1 MPQVEV
7 NCTVVNCIFHAK
19 GDLCGAERIQVDMDE
34 RISKKAIWS
43 LRAILICML
52 TQKRLAIPL
61 KRAVIHLDLR
71 MYRSKETSPK

>member
-34 RISKKAIWS
+34 RISKKSNMEFA
-43 LRAILICML
+43 RDF
-52 TQKRLAIPL
+52 
-61 KRAVIHLDLR
+61 DLHANPEKAR
-71 MYRSKETSPK
+71 YSFETCCNTFRPKDV